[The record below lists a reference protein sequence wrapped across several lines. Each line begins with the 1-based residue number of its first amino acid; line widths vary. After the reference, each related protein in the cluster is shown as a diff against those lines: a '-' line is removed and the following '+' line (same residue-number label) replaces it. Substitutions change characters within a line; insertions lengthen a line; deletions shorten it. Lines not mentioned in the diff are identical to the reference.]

1 MGKIFRAIFFV
12 AFMFA
17 GMNAQVRAEG
27 SWVDCNRTN
36 GVYQYFA
43 STVIQVGK
51 DAKEGDL
58 LGGWMTSSNPTAWTC
73 AQRNT
78 AQTISPQM
86 AVLGYP
92 PYPIWN
98 AISTEGQTYSVYN
111 TTVKSGL
118 GYISRWR
125 YTVKGQT
132 SVWYPLTVA
141 PGIFQIPAELFP
153 VTYDSGKSFNVGVD
167 VQIRF
172 VKTATSLSAG
182 PTPLFDPMYMRHYQT
197 YGGASEQGSGT
208 YMIAQF
214 ANGAAIIATGGTCT
228 TPNVDVTLPPAARSE
243 FSGPGYTTSRTD
255 FKLNFTQCPAGLASI
270 SYSFT
275 PTTAIKN
282 SSQGVFALDSTSTA
296 AGVGLQMLNDQD
308 VPVTFNTDYLL
319 ADYNSSAANANY
331 AIPLRVGLYQTE
343 NTVSSGNVS
352 GAVTFTL
359 KYK

>member
-17 GMNAQVRAEG
+17 GMNARVQAEG

-51 DAKEGDL
+51 DAKVGDL

-118 GYISRWR
+118 GYVSRWR

-228 TPNVDVTLPPAARSE
+228 TPNVDVTLPPQPGQNSAARVTQ
-243 FSGPGYTTSRTD
+243 PPARI
-255 FKLNFTQCPAGLASI
+255 LNSI
-270 SYSFT
+270 SPSARPGWPVSAIRLRQRQRLKT
-275 PTTAIKN
+275 VRRVCLHWTARQRLPE
-282 SSQGVFALDSTSTA
+282 S
-296 AGVGLQMLNDQD
+296 
-308 VPVTFNTDYLL
+308 DY
-319 ADYNSSAANANY
+319 
-331 AIPLRVGLYQTE
+331 
-343 NTVSSGNVS
+343 
-352 GAVTFTL
+352 
-359 KYK
+359 KC